1 MKYSPMTLV
10 LAALVG
16 TACRGAPAAEAKA
29 TAAPSANETVAAA
42 VAAPVTEAPAT
53 VSPHAVLDRM
63 DSRVPV
69 PLLPMMANHQKEN
82 MREHLQAV
90 QEVVAAAAVDDFDKV
105 AEAAKRMGF
114 SETMARMCE
123 HMGAGA
129 PGFTEQALAFHHTA
143 DEIATAANDRNS
155 PAMLLALSKTL
166 RACTN
171 CHATFK
177 QQVVSSLSD

>member
-1 MKYSPMTLV
+1 MKNWGLSLALV
-10 LAALVG
+10 LCLG
-16 TACRGAPAAEAKA
+16 CRAEDK
-29 TAAPSANETVAAA
+29 
-42 VAAPVTEAPAT
+42 PAT
-53 VSPHAVLDRM
+53 NHEGPVRSTESKQSASESLDRL
-63 DSRVPV
+63 DQRRPV
-69 PLLPMMANHQKEN
+69 PLSPMMAQHQKEN

-90 QEVVAAAAVDDFDKV
+90 QEVIAAAAVGDFDAS

-114 SETMARMCE
+114 SEAMGRMCE

-143 DEIATAANDRNS
+143 DEIVAAASNRDGPS
-155 PAMLLALSKTL
+155 MLEAVAKTL

-177 QQVVSSLSD
+177 QQVVASLPG

>member
-1 MKYSPMTLV
+1 MKNRALPLAIV
-10 LAALVG
+10 LCFG
-16 TACRGAPAAEAKA
+16 CRAEEKPTTNPDEPVRSAEAKQ
-29 TAAPSANETVAAA
+29 TAS
-42 VAAPVTEAPAT
+42 EALDE
-53 VSPHAVLDRM
+53 LDR
-63 DSRVPV
+63 RRPV
-69 PLLPMMANHQKEN
+69 PLLPMMAQHQKEN

-90 QEVVAAAAVDDFDKV
+90 QEVIAAAAVGDFDKS

-114 SETMARMCE
+114 SETMGRMCA

-143 DEIATAANDRNS
+143 DEIVAAASNRDS
-155 PAMLLALSKTL
+155 PALLSAVAKTL

-177 QQVVSSLSD
+177 QQVVASLPE